1 MYVAINGSLAGVFAV
16 HYEVS
21 RAVVGGLGALILSR
35 GILPVITAGDFIIT
49 ESFLRSKF
57 RVNTARLKIPPFPAR
72 SELSQRTATEA
83 ARPCALL
90 RQAPFST
97 ISLTVTGAR
106 ALRTAVRWG
115 VLFDLLGGIMGM
127 VIMAVLA
134 NLAASGVMSLV
145 NLTLFLLLWS
155 IPSLLLSGW
164 PKNV

>member
-1 MYVAINGSLAGVFAV
+1 M
-16 HYEVS
+16 
-21 RAVVGGLGALILSR
+21 
-35 GILPVITAGDFIIT
+35 
-49 ESFLRSKF
+49 
-57 RVNTARLKIPPFPAR
+57 
-72 SELSQRTATEA
+72 
-83 ARPCALL
+83 
-90 RQAPFST
+90 
-97 ISLTVTGAR
+97 
-106 ALRTAVRWG
+106 RWG

>member
-1 MYVAINGSLAGVFAV
+1 M
-16 HYEVS
+16 
-21 RAVVGGLGALILSR
+21 
-35 GILPVITAGDFIIT
+35 
-49 ESFLRSKF
+49 
-57 RVNTARLKIPPFPAR
+57 
-72 SELSQRTATEA
+72 
-83 ARPCALL
+83 
-90 RQAPFST
+90 
-97 ISLTVTGAR
+97 TGAR

>member
-1 MYVAINGSLAGVFAV
+1 M
-16 HYEVS
+16 
-21 RAVVGGLGALILSR
+21 
-35 GILPVITAGDFIIT
+35 
-49 ESFLRSKF
+49 
-57 RVNTARLKIPPFPAR
+57 NTARLKIPPFPAR

-145 NLTLFLLLWS
+145 NLTPLSATVVHPQPPAQRLAQKCLKPDITNTPSRGLPSMDVAPTGGS
-155 IPSLLLSGW
+155 ICNTKRHCPFPLGA
-164 PKNV
+164 